1 MYKALY
7 REYRPEVFDEMI
19 GQQHIVKILKN
30 QLRNDAVNHA
40 YLFCGTRGT
49 GKTTTARLLAKAVN
63 CLSDGEKPCGECAN
77 CKAISEGNFID
88 LIEIDA
94 ASNNGINDIREL
106 RESVNYPPAVGKKKV
121 YIIDEVHMLSK
132 EAFNGFLKTLE
143 EPPENVIFILA
154 TTEPQKLPQT
164 ILSRCIRLDFR
175 RVSEDE
181 LVLRMGKICTEK
193 GIEIAEDAL
202 RLVATN
208 ADGSVRDGLTLLEQ
222 CIAGRQGAVTRD
234 DVLESLGAVGEE
246 TYIDIVDDIINED
259 IASCIARIDSILCA
273 GKDARQVLA
282 GLIAHYRNLLLAKYV
297 KTPQDVL
304 NMSVENAQRLQE
316 QGKRIVLAKINTAII
331 LLSKISAEMAFSSQ
345 PRVLLELA
353 VVQLAA
359 GATEESLAQED
370 SAKPSNLDKGARTH
384 TAGANMAKKVEPKK
398 VEPKKDAE
406 AKDLG
411 IKIQENDIPKNEDSK
426 IDDSQ
431 NDDSKNDMQLLWQ
444 ETCEKLI
451 EEQNMFVLLK
461 KNTFPRAMSKGE
473 IVIGARNS
481 IAKNFL
487 EEHREKITEALRSV
501 AGTDIHLQIA
511 NQDETKQKSD
521 ERMYEADETKRT
533 AKQIESMLGIPVDIK

>member
-7 REYRPEVFDEMI
+7 REYRPEVFGEMI

-30 QLRNDAVNHA
+30 QLKNDAVNHA

-175 RVSEDE
+175 RVSEAE
-181 LVLRMGKICTEK
+181 LISRMGKICTEK
-193 GIEIAEDAL
+193 GIKITEAAL
-202 RLVATN
+202 RLIATN

-222 CIAGRQGAVTRD
+222 CIAGRQGEVTRD

-246 TYIDIVDDIINED
+246 TYINIVADIINED
-259 IASCIARIDSILCA
+259 IASCIARIDDILSA

-282 GLIAHYRNLLLAKYV
+282 GLIAHYRNLLLSKYV
-297 KTPQDVL
+297 KNPQDIL
-304 NMSVENAQRLQE
+304 NMSIENAQRLKE
-316 QGKRIVLAKINTAII
+316 QGERLALTKINISII
-331 LLSKISAEMAFSSQ
+331 QLSKISTEMAFSSQ

-353 VVQLAA
+353 IVQLATGEMMA
-359 GATEESLAQED
+359 DEEVSVKIPKKQKEKTKERIKEETPTATLEAATKKEQ
-370 SAKPSNLDKGARTH
+370 
-384 TAGANMAKKVEPKK
+384 KVEQ
-398 VEPKKDAE
+398 
-406 AKDLG
+406 
-411 IKIQENDIPKNEDSK
+411 KIENPSDG
-426 IDDSQ
+426 
-431 NDDSKNDMQLLWQ
+431 DMQILWE

-451 EEQNMFVLLK
+451 EEQNMFVVLSA
-461 KNTFPRAMSKGE
+461 NTFPRAMSKGE
-473 IVIGARNS
+473 IVIAAKNG
-481 IAKNFL
+481 IAKDFL
-487 EEHREKITEALRSV
+487 ELHREKITEVLQSV
-501 AGTDIHLQIA
+501 AGSDMHLQIA
-511 NQDETKQKSD
+511 NQDDARQKD
-521 ERMYEADETKRT
+521 DDKEKEADETKKT
-533 AKQIESMLGIPVDIK
+533 AKQLENMLGISVDIK